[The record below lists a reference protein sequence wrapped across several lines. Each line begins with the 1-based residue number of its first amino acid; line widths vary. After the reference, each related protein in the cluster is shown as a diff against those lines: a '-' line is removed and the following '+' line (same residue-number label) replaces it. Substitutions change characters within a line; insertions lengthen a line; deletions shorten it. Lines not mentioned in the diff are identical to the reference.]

1 MSEVNHSQ
9 RAHSE
14 IGASSAHRWMACP
27 GSVVASRGIEQEESS
42 HASEGTALHEAVDH
56 CINEGIA
63 DSSEIVG
70 QDFNGFTVREEDV
83 EHINYCLR
91 IAQKYLNDDG
101 YECYVE
107 ERFNLT
113 DIHEDMFGS
122 NDFCALG
129 HNKELDKDELVVID
143 WKFGR
148 GINVHA
154 VDNIQLVI
162 YALGAY
168 EDYKDAYEFDVVKL
182 AIVQP
187 RIMGEEY
194 DEWVIT
200 VDQLLAYKEKL
211 KAGVARV
218 YSDSPEF
225 KAGNHCR
232 FCLNKP
238 TCLKLKETTED
249 ALTATLDSSP
259 IGEPGVLPEV
269 SKMTKEQIIKV
280 LEYSKVIKD
289 WMDGVSEHAFRL
301 AEKGEEIPGFK
312 LVKARTQRKVR
323 SEDELVEAFGETFG
337 DQLYQKKLQTLG
349 NLEKLIGKK
358 ELEPFLEKP
367 DKGNQLV
374 PESDKRQAVAPMI
387 DQILDDHSEED
398 YDDMEF

>member
-1 MSEVNHSQ
+1 MSKVDHGG

-14 IGASSAHRWMACP
+14 IGASAASRWMACP
-27 GSVVASRGIEQEESS
+27 GSVVASRGIEQQESS
-42 HASEGTALHEAVDH
+42 HAAEGTFLHEMVDH

-63 DSSEIVG
+63 DAFEIVG
-70 QDFNGFTVREEDV
+70 NQHDEFVVSEENAG
-83 EHINYCLR
+83 HINYCLN
-91 IAQKYLNDDG
+91 IAGKYLNDES

-107 ERFNLT
+107 ERFNLPE
-113 DIHEDMFGS
+113 IHEDMFGS

-129 HNKELDKDELVVID
+129 YNKELNKDELVVID

-154 VDNIQLVI
+154 MDNIQLVI

-168 EDYKDAYEFDVVKL
+168 EDYKDSYEFDVVKL
-182 AIVQP
+182 VIVQP

-225 KAGNHCR
+225 KAGSHCR

-323 SEDELVEAFGETFG
+323 SEEELVEAFGETFG
-337 DQLYQKKLQTLG
+337 DELYQKKLQTLSK
-349 NLEKLIGKK
+349 LEKLVGKK
-358 ELEPFLEKP
+358 ELEPYLEKP

-374 PESDKRQAVAPMI
+374 PESDKRPAVVPMI
-387 DQILDDHSEED
+387 DQLLDDHSEEN
-398 YDDMEF
+398 YEDMEF